1 MNKEDALND
10 FLKGLRIVLNNA
22 SAYPKGHPY
31 FIESVNNFKQKIEAV
46 FAFLNPIKIVI
57 TPDSLFLEGR
67 HWGKSGVYLETAQM
81 LHLRKIKSIEI
92 KQGISVEE
100 LADFL
105 STLAMPKKE
114 FLRQGGIKN
123 ILKKEEN
130 LHIAIEELDYS
141 QFLGQ
146 GREDLDVWVYLL
158 KDAIE
163 KRNPEKLN
171 EFAFGFGK
179 IINKFKSEDLIE
191 DSQLREG
198 IAKFLNYLNDNNKEK
213 FRECVKEIFNT
224 SLKYQAGLN
233 EDQLNKLRLFFKDM
247 DAQDLARLLWDE
259 VSGNDNFDALSFNLF
274 SRLTGKE
281 REKEVGSLFDRIIDK
296 ELIKDNPRISKRI
309 HELLSPMN
317 INSVSEVYRNTL
329 SLLVKDISFDRQ
341 MNLERELL
349 LSNYRF
355 IIINLFGLEKNEER
369 LALILNKLYK
379 ELESIF
385 KEKELKSLKYLAD
398 VLKKKKNEEPHRVN
412 LFSELDKLI
421 ANFVETNIWDEAAPG
436 DLGYLAG
443 TLGESSLNADFYMNK
458 IFVEGK
464 ITPLGLRLFFR
475 LFPSQSPI
483 FYRNLERKYSDT
495 GFLEKV
501 VDSLSHLNDSAG
513 LDALEHIFSI
523 GNELIKL
530 EALRAMQELS
540 EVDREFLFSILK
552 KTDFSL
558 KKEAL
563 IVLSKDEG
571 ARKKAAD
578 ILLDIHGLLGS
589 KNKVILQNMMIIEET
604 GLKEAGDYL
613 VSLSRRRFFWNKK
626 IRRKAQEILEGW
638 HAG

>member
-513 LDALEHIFSI
+513 LDALEH
-523 GNELIKL
+523 
-530 EALRAMQELS
+530 
-540 EVDREFLFSILK
+540 
-552 KTDFSL
+552 
-558 KKEAL
+558 
-563 IVLSKDEG
+563 
-571 ARKKAAD
+571 
-578 ILLDIHGLLGS
+578 
-589 KNKVILQNMMIIEET
+589 
-604 GLKEAGDYL
+604 
-613 VSLSRRRFFWNKK
+613 
-626 IRRKAQEILEGW
+626 
-638 HAG
+638 